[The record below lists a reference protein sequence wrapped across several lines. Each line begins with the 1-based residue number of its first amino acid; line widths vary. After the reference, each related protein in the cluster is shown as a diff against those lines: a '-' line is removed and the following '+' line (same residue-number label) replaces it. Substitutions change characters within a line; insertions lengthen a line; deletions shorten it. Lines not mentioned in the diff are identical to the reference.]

1 LCAEDGGW
9 PEEECYEGGGILIC
23 LFAEP
28 LAVIPYYNNRVF
40 IHICHICCTRPY
52 SSFLLNNHPQITH
65 FLHLIFSQLSIKSPS
80 LYRLLEKHRSLFT
93 SYLSHWVRHLFLPL
107 FFDESTPY
115 LDLLYSLETLEM
127 VINRK
132 DFLVDRVMNYLFLR
146 KFGEREVGRVCVA
159 VLLGLERELLGKGE
173 TDGEQVEGVLRRAKK
188 YIDVGVFDKY
198 LF

>member
-1 LCAEDGGW
+1 M
-9 PEEECYEGGGILIC
+9 
-23 LFAEP
+23 
-28 LAVIPYYNNRVF
+28 
-40 IHICHICCTRPY
+40 
-52 SSFLLNNHPQITH
+52 
-65 FLHLIFSQLSIKSPS
+65 
-80 LYRLLEKHRSLFT
+80 EKHRSLFT